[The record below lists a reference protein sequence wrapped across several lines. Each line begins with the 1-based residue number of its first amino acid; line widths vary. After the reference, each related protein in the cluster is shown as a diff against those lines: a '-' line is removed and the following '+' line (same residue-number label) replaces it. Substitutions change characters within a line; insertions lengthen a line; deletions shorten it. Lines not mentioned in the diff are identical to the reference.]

1 MGWDDYANSACQGD
15 TLAVATQ
22 LSDSEDVMT
31 NLPAQLSTIQTDC
44 SLVLLKMAMGFNAYN
59 GFREQMKLLEQMEK
73 VGSGHVL

>member
-1 MGWDDYANSACQGD
+1 
-15 TLAVATQ
+15 
-22 LSDSEDVMT
+22 MT